1 MRANFET
8 GLKICPGCNRELPI
22 SQFNKDKTKSDGL
35 NIRCKDCC
43 SKYRKS
49 EEGKEVAKRARK
61 KYYQTEK
68 GKACEKRQT
77 IRRSQD
83 EEWKEKAKIRC
94 KKYYQEHKQP
104 SKRVIRKVEQNEN
117 GVLILRCCKCN
128 RILEISNFH
137 KDKYQPC
144 GYDSWCKDCRR
155 EYQEKRMQ
163 TEEFK
168 EYNRRKQKEFRESE
182 YGRVKLM
189 NYLKSESYRKSLHKY
204 NISEH
209 GRAKRRNYRNE
220 KYKTDINYKIESSL
234 RNRVRSAVTKGY
246 KSNRSIKLL
255 GCSIDELKVHLEQ
268 QFEPGMTWENYGEW
282 HIDHI
287 IPCAR
292 FDLRNPIHQKIC
304 FNYRNLQPLWAKD
317 NSSKHDN
324 LPDGWEDLL
333 EIIKE
338 SLDIKEFVDLK

>member
-1 MRANFET
+1 MKANFET

-49 EEGKEVAKRARK
+49 KEGKEVAKRARK

-77 IRRSQD
+77 IKRSQD

-94 KKYYQEHKQP
+94 KKYYQEHKQLP
-104 SKRVIRKVEQNEN
+104 KRVIRKVEQNEN
-117 GVLILRCCKCN
+117 GVLVLRCCKCN

-168 EYNRRKQKEFRESE
+168 EYNRRKQREERLKEGFRE
-182 YGRVKLM
+182 
-189 NYLKSESYRKSLHKY
+189 
-204 NISEH
+204 
-209 GRAKRRNYRNE
+209 
-220 KYKTDINYKIESSL
+220 KTNLYI
-234 RNRVRSAVTKGY
+234 RNRMKIDLNFKISHHCRSRICRVLKGEI
-246 KSNRSIKLL
+246 KSGHSFELL
-255 GCSIDELKVHLEQ
+255 SCSLDELKVHLEQ
-268 QFEPGMTWENYGEW
+268 QFEPGMTWDNYGEW

-304 FNYRNLQPLWAKD
+304 FNYRNLQPLWAKE
-317 NSSKHDN
+317 NSSKYDN

>member
-1 MRANFET
+1 
-8 GLKICPGCNRELPI
+8 
-22 SQFNKDKTKSDGL
+22 
-35 NIRCKDCC
+35 
-43 SKYRKS
+43 
-49 EEGKEVAKRARK
+49 
-61 KYYQTEK
+61 
-68 GKACEKRQT
+68 
-77 IRRSQD
+77 
-83 EEWKEKAKIRC
+83 
-94 KKYYQEHKQP
+94 
-104 SKRVIRKVEQNEN
+104 
-117 GVLILRCCKCN
+117 
-128 RILEISNFH
+128 
-137 KDKYQPC
+137 
-144 GYDSWCKDCRR
+144 
-155 EYQEKRMQ
+155 
-163 TEEFK
+163 
-168 EYNRRKQKEFRESE
+168 
-182 YGRVKLM
+182 M

-246 KSNRSIKLL
+246 KSSHSIDLL
-255 GCSIDELKVHLEQ
+255 GCSLDELKVHLEQ

-317 NSSKHDN
+317 NSFKHDN

>member
-1 MRANFET
+1 M
-8 GLKICPGCNRELPI
+8 K
-22 SQFNKDKTKSDGL
+22 
-35 NIRCKDCC
+35 
-43 SKYRKS
+43 
-49 EEGKEVAKRARK
+49 
-61 KYYQTEK
+61 
-68 GKACEKRQT
+68 
-77 IRRSQD
+77 
-83 EEWKEKAKIRC
+83 
-94 KKYYQEHKQP
+94 
-104 SKRVIRKVEQNEN
+104 
-117 GVLILRCCKCN
+117 
-128 RILEISNFH
+128 
-137 KDKYQPC
+137 
-144 GYDSWCKDCRR
+144 
-155 EYQEKRMQ
+155 
-163 TEEFK
+163 
-168 EYNRRKQKEFRESE
+168 
-182 YGRVKLM
+182 
-189 NYLKSESYRKSLHKY
+189 
-204 NISEH
+204 
-209 GRAKRRNYRNE
+209 

-268 QFEPGMTWENYGEW
+268 QFEPGMSWDNYGEW

>member
-8 GLKICPGCNRELPI
+8 GLKICPGCKRELPI

-94 KKYYQEHKQP
+94 KRYYQEHKQP
-104 SKRVIRKVEQNEN
+104 PKRIIRKVEQNEN
-117 GVLILRCCKCN
+117 GVLVLRCCKCN
-128 RILEISNFH
+128 RVLEISNFH

-155 EYQEKRMQ
+155 EYLKNRIQ

-168 EYNRRKQKEFRESE
+168 EYNRKSQQKVRLKKGFREKANL
-182 YGRVKLM
+182 Y
-189 NYLKSESYRKSLHKY
+189 
-204 NISEH
+204 
-209 GRAKRRNYRNE
+209 ARN
-220 KYKTDINYKIESSL
+220 KMKTDLNFKISHCCRSRIHKVLKGEIKSGHSL
-234 RNRVRSAVTKGY
+234 D
-246 KSNRSIKLL
+246 LL
-255 GCSIDELKVHLEQ
+255 GCSVDELKVHLEQ

-304 FNYRNLQPLWAKD
+304 FNYKNLQPLWAKD

-338 SLDIKEFVDLK
+338 SLDIKEVVDLK